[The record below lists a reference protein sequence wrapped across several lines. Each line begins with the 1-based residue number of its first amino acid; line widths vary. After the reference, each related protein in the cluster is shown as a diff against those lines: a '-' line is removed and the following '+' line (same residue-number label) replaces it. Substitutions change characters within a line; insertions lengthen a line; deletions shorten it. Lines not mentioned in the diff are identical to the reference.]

1 MLLYLS
7 ELLFALRLKFMDTK
21 NGNLLSE
28 LNNDNTD
35 SLETEV
41 LFKNRGEELAYS
53 EPKKVKIEVLEEG
66 IFEEGYNL
74 IPAKKDD
81 SKELK
86 TEVLFKSGVE
96 EIEVKE
102 EVALSEESLV
112 FQEPQ
117 KPNYVVEEVLFKIN
131 ESEEPIN
138 YSLFDN
144 EVLPEEAKNELLAT
158 EKQEEES
165 DYQLSFG
172 DLDSIALNALESK
185 NVIENTEKKK
195 VIKKCFAEKLLEADS
210 VIQENYHELKNIL
223 LSYKKVKSRI
233 SNTADTFN
241 MGRTKLAKLSVT
253 GKSLKLYLNLDF
265 NEVEPRLKC
274 RDSSQTKAYEEVP
287 VFLRIRSLR
296 AMKNARYLIGK
307 LAERFELQENPKA
320 VKVDALALIKEEL
333 E

>member
-1 MLLYLS
+1 M
-7 ELLFALRLKFMDTK
+7 FDD
-21 NGNLLSE
+21 G
-28 LNNDNTD
+28 
-35 SLETEV
+35 V
-41 LFKNRGEELAYS
+41 
-53 EPKKVKIEVLEEG
+53 
-66 IFEEGYNL
+66 NL
-74 IPAKKDD
+74 IPLKKDEAL
-81 SKELK
+81 ELK
-86 TEVLFKSGVE
+86 AEVLFKSGVE
-96 EIEVKE
+96 EIEVNKE
-102 EVALSEESLV
+102 VSLSEESLV

-117 KPNYVVEEVLFKIN
+117 KPNYVVEEVLFKEN
-131 ESEEPIN
+131 ENEEAIN

-144 EVLPEEAKNELLAT
+144 EFLSEETKKELLAT
-158 EKQEEES
+158 DSQETVAQGDE
-165 DYQLSFG
+165 YQLSFG
-172 DLDSIALNALESK
+172 DLDDITQNALNSQNAIDIS
-185 NVIENTEKKK
+185 EKKK

-307 LAERFELQENPKA
+307 LAERFELQANPKA
-320 VKVDALALIKEEL
+320 VKVDAMALIKEEL